1 MAISAIKAIDKP
13 RTDLIRPFN
22 IIIVYDNY
30 KLLVGV

>member
-1 MAISAIKAIDKP
+1 MAISTIKVLCKP
-13 RTDLIRPFN
+13 RTELVGPFN